1 MEGGRFPH
9 TYKKYVDPLLKVNGI
24 IQGKN
29 INIAICPTAR
39 KNHINVGLA
48 NQLMVFESNIIE
60 NDMCLSNEKYDIKN
74 LQLSMGDY
82 KFIAQFNVVSIYGD
96 SVDIILGSTWVDT
109 LGTFIFNT
117 RRKFLTF
124 SYKKKKFTLQDATM
138 KSISEAPSSEDL
150 KDISEVILP
159 DNQKSIQKLQDRQ
172 EECDKIIIEKDEE
185 ISRLRNHNQKLL
197 AKIMKSKEKKRCFQK
212 FEQENQGLK
221 EKLTEKEE
229 ESSCLRNLNQKLL
242 EQIKSLKDERREN
255 LESKNKDDKS
265 EDKEELLRLKRHN
278 QDLLTQ
284 IKRLKHDKKSLQE
297 ELDHKTSIID
307 KETMTEPMELK
318 KSLDVKVS
326 ILDKGIN
333 IEPINLTTQKDVNP
347 IDVKR
352 SSNVEEE
359 TIQGH
364 EENSIPKVNQ
374 QKAISIRSK
383 DQVARMPYQHP
394 NHKNRYFS
402 QSLYQQKQMTSMSKN
417 ITSATSDAQNRS
429 YHGSRNTSSSFQ
441 EPYKLPMQKIELG
454 WADSFTMRQ
463 FCSALKRSYRLRSST
478 ITNSIMKNHATIIT
492 S

>member
-1 MEGGRFPH
+1 
-9 TYKKYVDPLLKVNGI
+9 VDPLLKVNGI

-29 INIAICPTAR
+29 INIVICPTAR
-39 KNHINVGLA
+39 KNHINVDLA
-48 NQLMVFESNIIE
+48 NQLMVLEPNIIE
-60 NDMCLSNEKYDIKN
+60 NDTCLFDGKYEIKN
-74 LQLSMGDY
+74 LQLSIDEY
-82 KFIAQFNVVSIYGD
+82 KFIGQFNVVSMYQGN
-96 SVDIILGSTWVDT
+96 VDIILGSTWVDT

-138 KSISEAPSSEDL
+138 KPISEAPSPEDL

-172 EECDKIIIEKDEE
+172 EECDKTIIEKDEE

-229 ESSCLRNLNQKLL
+229 ESSCLRNINQKLL
-242 EQIKSLKDERREN
+242 EQIKILKDERKEN
-255 LESKNKDDKS
+255 LELEKDNRS
-265 EDKEELLRLKRHN
+265 ENKEELLRLRRHN

-284 IKRLKHDKKSLQE
+284 IKKLKHDKKTLQE
-297 ELDHKTSIID
+297 KPDCKTSLVD
-307 KETMTEPMELK
+307 KETMTEPIELK
-318 KSLDVKVS
+318 KSLDVKVP

-333 IEPINLTTQKDVNP
+333 IEPIKLTNQKDVNP
-347 IDVKR
+347 TDVKR
-352 SSNVEEE
+352 SPNVEEE
-359 TIQGH
+359 TILDH
-364 EENSIPKVNQ
+364 EENSIPKSNQ
-374 QKAISIRSK
+374 QRAISIRSK

-402 QSLYQQKQMTSMSKN
+402 QSLYQQKQMTNMSKN
-417 ITSATSDAQNRS
+417 ITSATSDARNRS
-429 YHGSRNTSSSFQ
+429 YHESRNTSSSFQ

-463 FCSALKRSYRLRSST
+463 FCSALKRSYRLRTST
-478 ITNSIMKNHATIIT
+478 ITNSLMKNHATIVT